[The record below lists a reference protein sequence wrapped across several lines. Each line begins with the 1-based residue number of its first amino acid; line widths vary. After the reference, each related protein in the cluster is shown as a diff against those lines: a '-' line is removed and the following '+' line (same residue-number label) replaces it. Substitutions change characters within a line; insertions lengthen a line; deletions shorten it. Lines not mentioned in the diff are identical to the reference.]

1 MNKLQYLTQTRFGQT
16 RFVQTYNN
24 EQKGQVIIDLN
35 FRQAVDPIVESELG
49 FEMEMGQQKSIEL
62 RLDNYDIIAL

>member
-1 MNKLQYLTQTRFGQT
+1 MSKLQYLTQTRFSQT

-24 EQKGQVIIDLN
+24 EQQGQVIIDLN

-62 RLDNYDIIAL
+62 RLDNYNIIAL